1 MDEHEERRER
11 NSLSGQKAAELME
24 KEKEREK
31 ERALYMCIFQ
41 NNKLIANSDNYI
53 FVHKPFFH
61 HSHCGFSERKS
72 RKKKIKMELTHKEK
86 RSKHFM
92 PMYVYTVRLCR
103 DRERESIGF
112 GNGLSAF

>member
-41 NNKLIANSDNYI
+41 NNKLIANLDNYI

-72 RKKKIKMELTHKEK
+72 RKKKLKWNLATKK
-86 RSKHFM
+86 REANILCLC
-92 PMYVYTVRLCR
+92 MY
-103 DRERESIGF
+103 IQ
-112 GNGLSAF
+112 